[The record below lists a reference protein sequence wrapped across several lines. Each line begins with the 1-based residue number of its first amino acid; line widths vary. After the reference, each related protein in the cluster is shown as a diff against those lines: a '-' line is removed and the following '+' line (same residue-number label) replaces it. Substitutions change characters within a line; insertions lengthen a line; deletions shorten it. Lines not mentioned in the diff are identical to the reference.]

1 MPGDPTAPPLP
12 RALELASALH
22 AVLASRTRR
31 VLDQPGQA
39 AAVLIPIYDRNGQP
53 HLILTKRTADLPAH
67 PGQISL
73 PGGRRDPTDR
83 DLRMTALRE
92 THEELGIEPS
102 AIEIVGE
109 LDDVATFQSQY
120 IVTPVI
126 GVLAAAP
133 QTRPSPHEID
143 RVMEVAV
150 GDILTLDAVLP
161 ARPTLGELR
170 YRLDGEDVWGAT
182 ARILRTFA
190 AVTRTA
196 IDAGR

>member
-1 MPGDPTAPPLP
+1 MSGDPTAPPLP
-12 RALELASALH
+12 GALELGAALGV
-22 AVLASRTRR
+22 VLAARTRR
-31 VLDQPGQA
+31 VLDQPGHP
-39 AAVLIPIYDRNGQP
+39 AAVLIPIYDRAGQP

-73 PGGRRDPTDR
+73 PGGRRDPTDL

-92 THEELGIEPS
+92 TEEELGIDPS
-102 AIEIVGE
+102 TIDIVGE

-120 IVTPVI
+120 IVTPVV

-133 QTRPSPHEID
+133 QPRPNPGEID

-150 GDILTLDAVLP
+150 AEILELDAALP

-170 YRLDGEDVWGAT
+170 YPLDGEDVWGAT

-190 AVTRTA
+190 AVTRRA
-196 IDAGR
+196 IDVGR